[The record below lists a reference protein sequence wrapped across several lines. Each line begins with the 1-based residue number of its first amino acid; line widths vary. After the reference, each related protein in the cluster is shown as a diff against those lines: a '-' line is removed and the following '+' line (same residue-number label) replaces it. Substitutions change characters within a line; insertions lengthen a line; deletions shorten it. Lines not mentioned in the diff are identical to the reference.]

1 MRLLSNISIVISLTI
16 VLLGCGE
23 AEKPIE
29 VKQTNWGSKKSSSMH
44 KELAL
49 EEDIRI
55 RAYLERHKEYKFEST
70 GSGLRYSIYKNGD
83 QSIPVAE
90 GDIVCLEIDIR
101 MMEGD
106 KECYRT
112 EEDECRQI
120 KIDKSDA
127 ETGLIEAVRNMHLGD
142 EAKLIVPYHL
152 AHGLLG
158 DRDKILP
165 LATLI
170 MDVKVVEIEK

>member
-1 MRLLSNISIVISLTI
+1 MFLVMLI
-16 VLLGCGE
+16 VLSCGE
-23 AEKPIE
+23 DVKPKE
-29 VKQTNWGSKKSSSMH
+29 VKEPNWGSKKSSTMH

-55 RAYLERHKEYKFEST
+55 RAYMERHNEFKFNST
-70 GSGLRYSIYKNGD
+70 GSGLRYSIYKDGD
-83 QSIPVAE
+83 QEVPVEE
-90 GDIVCLEIDIR
+90 GDLVCLSLEIR

-112 EEDECRQI
+112 DQDECRQI

-127 ETGLIEAVRNMHLGD
+127 ETGLIEAVRNLHLGD

-165 LATLI
+165 LATLLI
-170 MDVKVVEIEK
+170 DVKVVEIEK